1 MNPQESFFLC
11 HLYYVF
17 CKTFI
22 SRTINLPRNE
32 KKKLEK
38 IVLILR
44 PQPRRAPKDFDDV
57 RLHGGARNNPDSR
70 REKKVVAGKF
80 ANFSSRPFMLAR
92 KDRTE
97 IASSFKVAM
106 NDLTDL
112 NFLGR
117 KFLSDEKPKRSSI
130 FLRVKEGK

>member
-1 MNPQESFFLC
+1 MDPQESFFLC

-32 KKKLEK
+32 KKKLKKSSSSFVLNLDVRPK
-38 IVLILR
+38 I
-44 PQPRRAPKDFDDV
+44 FDDV

-80 ANFSSRPFMLAR
+80 ANFSSRSFMLAR

>member
-1 MNPQESFFLC
+1 MDPQESFFLC

-44 PQPRRAPKDFDDV
+44 PQPRRAPKDF
-57 RLHGGARNNPDSR
+57 R
-70 REKKVVAGKF
+70 
-80 ANFSSRPFMLAR
+80 
-92 KDRTE
+92 
-97 IASSFKVAM
+97 
-106 NDLTDL
+106 
-112 NFLGR
+112 
-117 KFLSDEKPKRSSI
+117 
-130 FLRVKEGK
+130 